1 MVVYTSDDK
10 IVSGEPLGR
19 IGAGKVEINNKVKR
33 SI

>member
-1 MVVYTSDDK
+1 MVVYTFNGK
-10 IVSGEPLGR
+10 IVPGGR

>member
-1 MVVYTSDDK
+1 MVVYTFNDK
-10 IVSGEPLGR
+10 IASGGR